1 MTLPSFSI
9 EDAPGPNFAALI
21 KGYGIEPLKL
31 QNPVDNLAH
40 GTTCVAIRFEDGVIL
55 AGDRRATSGHHI
67 SHRTLDKVF
76 QSDTH
81 SGVAISGA
89 AGPAIEMVKLFQLQL
104 EHYEKVEGKQ
114 LSLEGKANQLSTM
127 IRQNLPAAM
136 QGMVVIPLFAGFDTR
151 EQIGRIFQ
159 YDVTGGRYEE
169 KSFATT
175 GSGSLHATTVIKLGF
190 QSELSLSDATE
201 LAANAIFEASEEDS
215 ATGGP
220 DLIRDVF
227 PTISS
232 ITQDGFSSVP
242 HSDVSAIFNRI
253 IENRISRNED
263 LK

>member
-9 EDAPGPNFAALI
+9 EDDPGPNFAALI

-76 QSDTH
+76 QSDTY

-151 EQIGRIFQ
+151 EKIGRIFQ

-253 IENRISRNED
+253 IENRISRNGD

>member
-9 EDAPGPNFAALI
+9 EDDPGPNFAALI

-40 GTTCVAIRFEDGVIL
+40 GTTCVAIRFKDGVIL

-76 QSDTH
+76 QSDTY

-136 QGMVVIPLFAGFDTR
+136 QGMVVIPLFAGFDMR
-151 EQIGRIFQ
+151 EKIGRIFQ
-159 YDVTGGRYEE
+159 YDVRREIFRYHRIWEFTCNY
-169 KSFATT
+169 SNQTRFPI
-175 GSGSLHATTVIKLGF
+175 GI
-190 QSELSLSDATE
+190 
-201 LAANAIFEASEEDS
+201 IF
-215 ATGGP
+215 
-220 DLIRDVF
+220 
-227 PTISS
+227 
-232 ITQDGFSSVP
+232 
-242 HSDVSAIFNRI
+242 
-253 IENRISRNED
+253 ISRN
-263 LK
+263 

>member
-1 MTLPSFSI
+1 MQHS
-9 EDAPGPNFAALI
+9 
-21 KGYGIEPLKL
+21 
-31 QNPVDNLAH
+31 VDNLAH
-40 GTTCVAIRFEDGVIL
+40 GTTCVAIRYKDGVVL

-67 SHRTLDKVF
+67 SHRTLEKVF
-76 QSDTH
+76 QSDTF

-104 EHYEKVEGKQ
+104 EHYEKVEEKS

-151 EQIGRIFQ
+151 EKIGRIFQ

-190 QSELSLSDATE
+190 KTELSSSDATE
-201 LAANAIFEASEEDS
+201 LAANAIFEASEEDA
-215 ATGGP
+215 ATGG
-220 DLIRDVF
+220 
-227 PTISS
+227 
-232 ITQDGFSSVP
+232 
-242 HSDVSAIFNRI
+242 RI
-253 IENRISRNED
+253 
-263 LK
+263 

>member
-1 MTLPSFSI
+1 MTRPSYSI
-9 EDAPGPNFAALI
+9 EHDPGPNFAALI

-67 SHRTLDKVF
+67 SHRPLDKVF

-136 QGMVVIPLFAGFDTR
+136 QGLVVIPLFAGFDTR